1 MDHFDSKVL
10 ESFMIP
16 EDEIATEGLFGGIV
30 LSIVL
35 LPYVLIGG
43 FMVVM
48 GASVANEN
56 RKMRKEINKM
66 IKKNKGKAIDYGK
79 HMPNLMR
86 EYSKNIQFVE
96 EPKEYAQIVTNF
108 QKLYKYAK
116 QIDSYSENLYKDY
129 KSAYKSAPK
138 EDYFNSINKA
148 IQEFEKSLKY
158 DPKDTVKVSLEQ
170 SNMYK
175 LYNMANEI
183 DKIGYGSYWG
193 ADNIDNVDDDAYED
207 VYSLFTKYQV
217 ICEDMTEA
225 IDINGLLTDCKFVL
239 KGKLKKT
246 KK

>member
-1 MDHFDSKVL
+1 M
-10 ESFMIP
+10 
-16 EDEIATEGLFGGIV
+16 
-30 LSIVL
+30 
-35 LPYVLIGG
+35 
-43 FMVVM
+43 
-48 GASVANEN
+48 
-56 RKMRKEINKM
+56 
-66 IKKNKGKAIDYGK
+66 
-79 HMPNLMR
+79 
-86 EYSKNIQFVE
+86 Q
-96 EPKEYAQIVTNF
+96 
-108 QKLYKYAK
+108 K

-170 SNMYK
+170 YNMYK

-183 DKIGYGSYWG
+183 DKIGYASYWG